1 MCNKPKIEESER
13 GGVRE
18 WLGGRD
24 AFHPRRPESNNNIPG
39 IYLTKCRDAGNFSP
53 PMSDAKLLGNAMCL
67 AHVVTFILVRNKS
80 GTSVIWTLWSI
91 LIARYE
97 S

>member
-1 MCNKPKIEESER
+1 MKGER
-13 GGVRE
+13 LA
-18 WLGGRD
+18 WSD
-24 AFHPRRPESNNNIPG
+24 AFLADRRVIIIFLEFILRNE
-39 IYLTKCRDAGNFSP
+39 CRDAGNFSP

-67 AHVVTFILVRNKS
+67 AHVVTFTLVRSKS
-80 GTSVIWTLWSI
+80 GTSVSKSHLCLMIWPPWSI

>member
-18 WLGGRD
+18 ACLEGCL
-24 AFHPRRPESNNNIPG
+24 PRRRESNNNIPG

-53 PMSDAKLLGNAMCL
+53 PMSDAKRLGNATCL
-67 AHVVTFILVRNKS
+67 AHVVTFILV
-80 GTSVIWTLWSI
+80 
-91 LIARYE
+91 
-97 S
+97 